1 MGAQPLRQLRQ
12 GESGMSR
19 GPGFLPP
26 RTIGWYLAQT
36 FVSRSFAVLA
46 ALVLVLMTLDLL
58 GESGDIL
65 AFPGNGQAAILHY
78 VSLRVPQII
87 ARFLPFSVLLGTLI
101 TLVRM
106 NANSEIISMKAA
118 GISAHQI
125 LAPLGFASLAIA
137 GASFW
142 FNDHV
147 VARATASL
155 TAWQD
160 VDYGV
165 VKDMRGVVD
174 NVWVRDG
181 DDLIHVDRVTGKG
194 AGAQLFGV
202 EYYDRT
208 KDRLTTLAKGERG
221 HFVNGAWQVDKV
233 QLFDVRTGTLRTVP
247 ALTIGKGVAPDRFTL
262 AAVDGDSRSFRS
274 LWEAIQELQASGRPT
289 GPLRTVLWHKISG
302 PLSTILMPL
311 LAGVAGFGLAR
322 SGKLFIR
329 AVIGM
334 ALGFLYFVADNF
346 AVAMGNLGAYPPL
359 LAAWAPFFLFFI
371 LGEAVL
377 IRTEE

>member
-1 MGAQPLRQLRQ
+1 
-12 GESGMSR
+12 MSR
-19 GPGFLPP
+19 GPGLLPP
-26 RTIGWYLAQT
+26 ATIGWYLAKT
-36 FVSRSFAVLA
+36 FVSRSVAVLA

-78 VSLRVPQII
+78 VGLRVPQII

-125 LAPLGFASLAIA
+125 LAPLGIASLAIA
-137 GASFW
+137 GLSFW

-147 VARATASL
+147 VARSTAAL
-155 TAWQD
+155 TAWQN
-160 VDYGV
+160 VDYGI

-181 DDLIHVDRVTGKG
+181 DDLIHVDHVSGRG
-194 AGAQLFGV
+194 AGTRLSGV

-208 KDRLTTLAKGERG
+208 RDRLTVLAKGERG
-221 HFVNGAWQVDKV
+221 HLENGAWKIEQV
-233 QLFDVRTGTLRTVP
+233 QLFDVRSGTLRDVP
-247 ALTIGKGVAPDRFTL
+247 AMTIGKGIAPDRFTL
-262 AAVDGDSRSFRS
+262 ASVDGDSRSFRS
-274 LWEAIQELQASGRPT
+274 LWEAIGELQASGRPT
-289 GPLRTVLWHKISG
+289 GSLRTILWHKISG
-302 PLSTILMPL
+302 PLSTLLMPL

-322 SGKLFIR
+322 SGRLFIR

-346 AVAMGNLGAYPPL
+346 ALAMGNLGAYPPM
-359 LAAWAPFFLFFI
+359 LAAWAPFLLFLI
-371 LGEAVL
+371 IGEAVL

>member
-1 MGAQPLRQLRQ
+1 MK
-12 GESGMSR
+12 
-19 GPGFLPP
+19 GPGLLAPP
-26 RTIGWYLAQT
+26 TVGWYLAKT
-36 FVSRSFAVLA
+36 FVSRSIAVLA

-65 AFPGNGQAAILHY
+65 AYPGNGQAAILHY
-78 VSLRVPQII
+78 VALRVPQIVQ
-87 ARFLPFSVLLGTLI
+87 RFLPFSVLLGTLI

-125 LAPLGFASLAIA
+125 LAPLGVASLAIA
-137 GASFW
+137 GLSFW

-147 VARATASL
+147 VARATSTL
-155 TAWQD
+155 TAWQNA
-160 VDYGV
+160 DYGP
-165 VKDMRGVVD
+165 VKDTRGVVE

-181 DDLIHVDRVTGKG
+181 DDLIHVDRVTGRG
-194 AGAQLFGV
+194 AGAKLYGV

-208 KDRLTTLAKGERG
+208 RDRLTALAKGERG
-221 HFVNGAWQVDKV
+221 QFVAGAWRIDKV
-233 QLFDVRTGTLRTVP
+233 QLFDVRTGTLRAVP
-247 ALTIGKGVAPDRFTL
+247 SVTIGRGIAPDRFTL

-274 LWEAIQELQASGRPT
+274 LWEAIDELQASGRPT
-289 GPLRTVLWHKISG
+289 GPLRTILWHKISG

-346 AVAMGNLGAYPPL
+346 ALAMGNLGAYPPL
-359 LAAWAPFFLFFI
+359 LAAWAPFLLFFI
-371 LGEAVL
+371 IGEAVL